1 MRIGIVSDIHGNA
14 AGLAAAL
21 ARLEGV
27 DRLLCAGD
35 SQVQYRF
42 VESVVALLREWDA
55 LAVLGNHDKVLLSPH
70 GAGVRRDG
78 QGSPAAWAWLAAQP
92 ATRHVRLDGL
102 RLLVTHGAP
111 WDDPASLHATYIYPT
126 DAAGLRRAARYDAD
140 VVVLGHTHFPL
151 LHREGATLIV
161 NPGSCGEARDRGLLT
176 YAVLD
181 TAAGTATLYR
191 LDDGHVGAVLATA
204 PLGPA

>member
-21 ARLEGV
+21 ARLESV

-35 SQVQYRF
+35 IQVQYRF
-42 VESVVALLREWDA
+42 SEPVIGLLREWEA

-70 GAGVRRDG
+70 GAGVRRG
-78 QGSPAAWAWLAAQP
+78 GRGSAEAWAWLAAQP
-92 ATRHVRLDGL
+92 AARRLAVDGL
-102 RLLVTHGAP
+102 RLLLAHGAP

-126 DAAGLRRAARYDAD
+126 DAAGLRRVASYDAD
-140 VVVLGHTHFPL
+140 VVVLGHTHYPL

-191 LDDGHVGAVLATA
+191 LDDGHAGAVLATA